1 MSKSPI
7 PAGYHDA
14 DGTAKLLGIP
24 KLQLL
29 KMLRELAW
37 VNVGGDQHNL
47 PRRELIAAGYMAT
60 QTGSYCLK
68 GKKEIVKTYSA
79 LLLSQKGFQELKNR
93 MEQLKND
100 EDEEPI
106 PSAPIIKKA
115 PVIAIEQQPEKPF
128 NKAAAEIER
137 NKHLAQMAEWGL
149 PIAAGRN

>member
-14 DGTAKLLGIP
+14 DGTAKLLGIS

-29 KMLRELAW
+29 KTLRELAW
-37 VNVGGDQHNL
+37 VNVGGEQHNL
-47 PRRELIAAGYMAT
+47 PRRELITAGYMAT

-68 GKKEIVKTYSA
+68 GKKEIVRTYSA
-79 LLLSQKGFQELKNR
+79 LLLSQKGFQELKTR
-93 MEQLKND
+93 MEQMKND
-100 EDEEPI
+100 EKQSI
-106 PSAPIIKKA
+106 PPAPIFEKA
-115 PVIAIEQQPEKPF
+115 PVIAIEQKPEKPF
-128 NKAAAEIER
+128 DKAAAEIER